1 MPAAPRGMSGPPALG
16 FRPRLCGV
24 GVLVPWRN
32 AGPSCHPLPQPNL
45 STDASVLSRR
55 STSSEVLRPR
65 LCGVGVVT
73 AARNAGL
80 FVLSVV
86 VSPQSHLS
94 VDASAPRDFDVP
106 RTRARRRSTPAL
118 RGRGSH
124 VRRSAWHS
132 RPLRIYGLCP
142 VFFLFRNEKQ
152 EDRLFRLQSRAAKHG
167 AVIHPRQGFTSTIP
181 GRTADFM
188 GHSPTTGMTPS
199 QAVTHRRRS
208 VDQVP
213 LTVSMPPTSSPAT
226 GRSGP

>member
-94 VDASAPRDFDVP
+94 VDTSAISRDVPGAAAAARHRPRLCGVEVLTSGEAPDTLVHCGSMASALCCSCFE
-106 RTRARRRSTPAL
+106 RRNR
-118 RGRGSH
+118 
-124 VRRSAWHS
+124 
-132 RPLRIYGLCP
+132 
-142 VFFLFRNEKQ
+142 K
-152 EDRLFRLQSRAAKHG
+152 
-167 AVIHPRQGFTSTIP
+167 
-181 GRTADFM
+181 
-188 GHSPTTGMTPS
+188 
-199 QAVTHRRRS
+199 
-208 VDQVP
+208 
-213 LTVSMPPTSSPAT
+213 TVSSVCRLAPRNTAP
-226 GRSGP
+226 